1 MTKNNL
7 IIQLY
12 DEKKLINEYFFKY
25 GPYILNNISSGK
37 YHLKLIVDSNKNKK
51 WDTGN
56 LKAQI
61 LPEKIIEIS
70 DEINIRE
77 NWTLEVSCELNGL

>member
-1 MTKNNL
+1 
-7 IIQLY
+7 LY

-37 YHLKLIVDSNKNKK
+37 YNLKVIVDSNKNNK

-56 LKAQI
+56 LKSQI
-61 LPEKIIEIS
+61 LPEKIIKIK
-70 DEINIRE
+70 DEINVRE
-77 NWTLEVSCELNGL
+77 NWTLEVSCNLNEL